1 MKNFKEF
8 LFESGDAWIK
18 QARIDKTS
26 EKTVKDM
33 IKKQAERPKNP
44 KKAFQAEIYTKYGGN
59 AVFVWSF
66 AKNASEAIKE
76 IENLPHFKS
85 FSKRPVQVEVD
96 F

>member
-1 MKNFKEF
+1 MITFKEF
-8 LFESGDAWIK
+8 LFESDAWIK
-18 QARIDKTS
+18 QARTDRNLQKTLDS
-26 EKTVKDM
+26 M
-33 IKKQAERPKNP
+33 IKKQANRPKNP

-85 FSKRPVQVEVD
+85 FSKRPVEVEVD